1 MVFLKNFIKGL
12 LKKYKIKPLKYLGQ
26 NFLIDSSVFKKII
39 KAANLSKND
48 IVLEIGPGTG
58 NLTIELA
65 KRVKK
70 VIAIEK
76 DKRMVEVLK
85 EVLKDFKNVKIIQG
99 DILKTYNLQ
108 LTTYNYKVVAN
119 LPYYLTSPVIRKFL
133 ENPPAGGQPKEMI
146 LMVQKEVG
154 QRICSSK
161 KMNLLAVSVQFYAK
175 PEIISFISKNSF
187 WPKPKVNSAII
198 KIIPHKPRTFFSKK
212 VRGKSVLIRI
222 NPRLFFKVV
231 KAGFSHPRKKVL
243 RNLEKELKLNRKK
256 VEGIFLRNKIDF
268 NSRAENL
275 SLKDWLSLVQDLC
288 YNNLGK
294 YENQKFFKEKIS
306 RNFF

>member
-198 KIIPHKPRTFFSKK
+198 KIIPHK
-212 VRGKSVLIRI
+212 SVLIRI

>member
-1 MVFLKNFIKGL
+1 VVFSKKIVKDLF
-12 LKKYKIKPLKYLGQ
+12 KKYKIRPLKYLGQ
-26 NFLIDSSVFKKII
+26 NFLIDNFVLKKII
-39 KAANLSKND
+39 KAAELSKND
-48 IVLEIGPGTG
+48 IVLEIGPGVG

-65 KRVKK
+65 KGAKK

-76 DKRMVEVLK
+76 DKRMVEILK

-133 ENPPAGGQPKEMI
+133 ESKTQPKEMI
-146 LMVQKEVG
+146 LMVQKEVA
-154 QRICSSK
+154 QRICPPSLKLRRASTK
-161 KMNLLAVSVQFYAK
+161 PKMNLLAISVLFYAK
-175 PEIISFISKNSF
+175 PEIISFVSKNSF

-198 KIIPHKPRTFFSKK
+198 KIIPYKPRTFFSKK

-243 RNLEKELKLNRKK
+243 RNLEKELKLDKEK
-256 VEGIFLRNKIDF
+256 VEKIFLENKIDF

-275 SLKDWLSLVQDLC
+275 SLKDWLLLVQDLC

-294 YENQKFFKEKIS
+294 YENQKIF
-306 RNFF
+306 